1 MMKFFFSNLFEKK
14 QEHQQDEH
22 AVVVPDESIHNIT
35 EGGEFLDD
43 PIRMKE
49 QPFMYSNTEE
59 SVAPG
64 SPKGLLL

>member
-1 MMKFFFSNLFEKK
+1 MKFFFSDLFEKRQKSLQEQYTVLAAHK
-14 QEHQQDEH
+14 QL
-22 AVVVPDESIHNIT
+22 HNIT

-43 PIRMKE
+43 AIRTKE

-64 SPKGLLL
+64 SPDDLW